1 MPLTLEAESIQASS
15 EAAGQLTAVATVGS
29 ATSQIFM
36 AGALSQVWGLINGL
50 QLFVHIPLFKLSLP
64 ANAQVLINELITIA
78 TFDLVEP
85 ELMIGWIIG
94 FPEEDE
100 NDLDAAFV
108 ESGYESKYMVNL
120 LGFGFVILTFI
131 LLVMIVLLIMH
142 PLKKHSQR
150 ISKRLD
156 DTSDSIFWG
165 FWLRF
170 IIEDSMI
177 ALISVFCDENS
188 FFANKT

>member
-1 MPLTLEAESIQASS
+1 MHRCT
-15 EAAGQLTAVATVGS
+15 
-29 ATSQIFM
+29 
-36 AGALSQVWGLINGL
+36 
-50 QLFVHIPLFKLSLP
+50 
-64 ANAQVLINELITIA
+64 LINELITIA

-94 FPEEDE
+94 FPDEDE

-120 LGFGFVILTFI
+120 LGFGFVILTI
-131 LLVMIVLLIMH
+131 TLLVMIGLLIMH

-156 DTSDSIFWG
+156 DTSDSLFWG

>member
-1 MPLTLEAESIQASS
+1 
-15 EAAGQLTAVATVGS
+15 
-29 ATSQIFM
+29 
-36 AGALSQVWGLINGL
+36 
-50 QLFVHIPLFKLSLP
+50 
-64 ANAQVLINELITIA
+64 
-78 TFDLVEP
+78 
-85 ELMIGWIIG
+85 MIGWIIG
-94 FPEEDE
+94 FPDEDE

-120 LGFGFVILTFI
+120 LGFGFVILTI
-131 LLVMIVLLIMH
+131 TLLVMIGLLIMH

-156 DTSDSIFWG
+156 DTSDSLFWG